1 MNIFFIFQVGESRK
15 LDLKLMIYIL
25 RRKAEENSE
34 KDYVDHL
41 DVIDNVRR
49 EIFQSSSGVLN
60 KWKFQE
66 ILKLVS
72 KVFD

>member
-1 MNIFFIFQVGESRK
+1 MGESRK

-41 DVIDNVRR
+41 DVIDTVRR

>member
-1 MNIFFIFQVGESRK
+1 MGESRK
-15 LDLKLMIYIL
+15 LDFKLMIYIL

-41 DVIDNVRR
+41 DVIDTVRR